1 MAEIFPNAVT
11 EDTKRQIAS
20 SVHSCDAQVR
30 DEAAK
35 FILNVCGRNNSE
47 LKSGGDLLEFQKL
60 PKGATKLV
68 GEDLGDEFNLTINFS
83 QEPAKSKRQ
92 LR

>member
-1 MAEIFPNAVT
+1 MAEIFPNSVS

-47 LKSGGDLLEFQKL
+47 LKNDLLEFQKL
-60 PKGATKLV
+60 PKGAKSI
-68 GEDLGDEFNLTINFS
+68 GEEMDEVNLTINFS